1 MPNLVSIGKALANL
15 KTDKASRMA
24 RAKETGFDTD
34 TVYYHGTR
42 RQFDEFEPSQPR
54 GAIGNKRGVYFT
66 QDKRTAEEYAMDVD
80 GATDEKSRVIE
91 AYLRNPEKVG
101 NNYSGDE
108 FLIQDPSNIR
118 STNASLDPRYL
129 NSPKLMGDGPY
140 AVKPELNELQNHQ
153 PQDDDFSPGM

>member
-1 MPNLVSIGKALANL
+1 MSENRNKDPLPM
-15 KTDKASRMA
+15 DYASRKA
-24 RAKETGFDTD
+24 RAKEMGFDTD
-34 TVYYHGTR
+34 TVYFHGTR
-42 RQFDEFEPSQPR
+42 RQFDEFELSQPR
-54 GAIGNKRGVYFT
+54 GAIGNKVGVYFT
-66 QDKRTAEEYAMDVD
+66 KDKRTAEEYAMDVD

-91 AYLRNPEKVG
+91 VYLRNPEKVG